1 MDNWTIVIITII
13 FSGFFSGIEIAYL
26 SSNRLKIELDKSKG
40 LYNARI
46 IASFAT
52 KPSKFIGTLLLGNN
66 IALVLYGIAMA
77 NILTPWFIKI
87 YIQPFNTKFFIL
99 ISQTIIATLIILV
112 TAEFLPKILFRIRPN
127 AILKFFAV
135 PVKVIYVILYPFVFI
150 FIGFSE
156 FVLRKL
162 FRVVF
167 NTEDYSFSPIDLGD
181 YVKEFAQGEND
192 ENEISQEIQ
201 IFQNAIDFQNIKL
214 RECMSP
220 RTEIIALD
228 ESDTVELLRSR
239 FIQTGHSKVLIYR
252 ENIDNIIGYTHSYDM
267 FKKPATIREILRS
280 IIIVPETMLANKV
293 LSMMLIENQS
303 VAVVVDEYGGT
314 SGMITIEDIIEEIFG
329 EIEDEHDIEDLI
341 EKQIQ
346 SDEFLFSGRLEIDYL
361 NEKYNLSIPTSD
373 EYETLAGYILHH
385 YENIPLINESMKI
398 NNFHFKIVQAEKNRI
413 ELVYLKIS
421 NPDV

>member
-1 MDNWTIVIITII
+1 MDNWTIIIITLI
-13 FSGFFSGIEIAYL
+13 FSGFFSGIEIAYV

-77 NILTPWFIKI
+77 NILTPWFSKI
-87 YIQPFNTKFFIL
+87 YMKPFNTEFFIL

-127 AILKFFAV
+127 AILKFFAL
-135 PVKVIYVILYPFVFI
+135 PIKVIYFILYPFVFL

-162 FRVVF
+162 FRVIF

-181 YVKEFAQGEND
+181 YVKEFTQGEND
-192 ENEISQEIQ
+192 DSEISQEIQ

-239 FIQTGHSKVLIYR
+239 FIQTGHSKILIYR

-267 FKKPATIREILRS
+267 FKKPTTIREILRS

-293 LSMMLIENQS
+293 LSMMLIENKS
-303 VAVVVDEYGGT
+303 VAVVVDEFGGT
-314 SGMITIEDIIEEIFG
+314 SGMITMEDVIEEIFG
-329 EIEDEHDIEDLI
+329 EIEDEHDTEDLI

-361 NEKYNLSIPTSD
+361 NEKYNLAIPTSD

-385 YENIPLINESMKI
+385 YENIPLMNESMKI

-413 ELVYLKIS
+413 ELVNLKIS

>member
-1 MDNWTIVIITII
+1 MDNWTIIITTLI
-13 FSGFFSGIEIAYL
+13 FSGFFSGIEIAYI

-66 IALVLYGIAMA
+66 IALVLYSIAMA
-77 NILTPWFIKI
+77 NILTPWFSKI
-87 YIQPFNTKFFIL
+87 YIQPFNTEFFIL

-135 PVKVIYVILYPFVFI
+135 PVKVIYFILYPFVFI

-181 YVKEFAQGEND
+181 YVKEFSQGEND

-239 FIQTGHSKVLIYR
+239 FIQTGHSKILIYR

-314 SGMITIEDIIEEIFG
+314 SGMITMEDVIEEIFG
-329 EIEDEHDIEDLI
+329 EIEDEHDVEDLI
-341 EKQIQ
+341 EKQLQ
-346 SDEFLFSGRLEIDYL
+346 SDEFMFSGRLEIDYL
-361 NEKYNLSIPTSD
+361 NEKYNISIPTSD

-385 YENIPLINESMKI
+385 HENIPLINESLKI
-398 NNFHFKIVQAEKNRI
+398 DNFHFKIVQAEKNRI
-413 ELVYLKIS
+413 ELVYLKIG

>member
-1 MDNWTIVIITII
+1 MDNWTIIIITLIL
-13 FSGFFSGIEIAYL
+13 SGFFSGIEIAYV

-40 LYNARI
+40 IYNARI

-77 NILTPWFIKI
+77 NILTPWFSKI
-87 YIQPFNTKFFIL
+87 YIQPFDTEFFIL

-127 AILKFFAV
+127 AILNFFAV
-135 PVKVIYVILYPFVFI
+135 PIKVIYYILYPFVFL

-156 FVLRKL
+156 FILRKL

-181 YVKEFAQGEND
+181 YVKEFTQGDND
-192 ENEISQEIQ
+192 DSEISQEIQ

-228 ESDTVELLRSR
+228 ENDTVELLRSR
-239 FIQTGHSKVLIYR
+239 FIQTGHSKILIYR

-293 LSMMLIENQS
+293 LSMMLIENKS
-303 VAVVVDEYGGT
+303 VAVVVDEFGGT
-314 SGMITIEDIIEEIFG
+314 SGMITMEDVIEEIFG

-385 YENIPLINESMKI
+385 YENIPLMNESMKI
-398 NNFHFKIVQAEKNRI
+398 HNFHFKIVQAEKNRI
-413 ELVYLKIS
+413 ELVNLKIS

>member
-1 MDNWTIVIITII
+1 MDNWTIIIITLIL
-13 FSGFFSGIEIAYL
+13 SGFFSGIEIAYV

-52 KPSKFIGTLLLGNN
+52 KPSKFIGMLLLGNN
-66 IALVLYGIAMA
+66 IALVLYSMAMA
-77 NILTPWFIKI
+77 NILTPWLGKI
-87 YIQPFNTKFFIL
+87 YIQPFNTEFFIL
-99 ISQTIIATLIILV
+99 ISQTIFATLIILV

-127 AILKFFAV
+127 AILNFFAV
-135 PVKVIYVILYPFVFI
+135 PVKVIYFLLYPFVFL

-156 FVLRKL
+156 FILRKL
-162 FRVVF
+162 FRVIF

-181 YVKEFAQGEND
+181 YVKEFTQGEND
-192 ENEISQEIQ
+192 ESEISQEIQ

-239 FIQTGHSKVLIYR
+239 FIQTGHSKILIYR
-252 ENIDNIIGYTHSYDM
+252 ESIDNIIGYTHSYDM

-293 LSMMLIENQS
+293 LSMMLIENKS
-303 VAVVVDEYGGT
+303 VAVVVDEFGGT
-314 SGMITIEDIIEEIFG
+314 SGMITMEDVIEEIFG
-329 EIEDEHDIEDLI
+329 EIEDEHDIEDLT